1 MKAKLETA
9 KLLQAAMEE
18 MALYKK
24 KNAADDE
31 TASIAVE
38 FAEFIK
44 KVCICWNKSYMCSS
58 GGKGIL

>member
-1 MKAKLETA
+1 MRRKLKAKLETA

-44 KVCICWNKSYMCSS
+44 KVCIC
-58 GGKGIL
+58 